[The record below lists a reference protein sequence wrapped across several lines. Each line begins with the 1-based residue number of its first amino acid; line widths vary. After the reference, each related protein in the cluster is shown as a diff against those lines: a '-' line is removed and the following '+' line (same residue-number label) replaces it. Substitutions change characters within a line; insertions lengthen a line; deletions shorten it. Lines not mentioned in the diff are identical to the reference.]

1 MIPIEEDM
9 LMKTLTA
16 IILALFT
23 LVSLHS
29 VTFAATSEVTW
40 KDYEKYRDIYPGNES
55 RKHFRERT
63 FKNFEKH
70 FAKLAQSLP
79 EGLTLKIVVTNV
91 DLAGDTHIGGIH
103 RLRIIKEL
111 YSPQLTFSYQL
122 LGADDAEITSAAV
135 ELRDMNFMMGSNLRY
150 RNDSLGYEKQMLD
163 DWFKESFNDRIVDKK
178 K

>member
-1 MIPIEEDM
+1 
-9 LMKTLTA
+9 MKTLTT
-16 IILALFT
+16 ILLILFT
-23 LVSLHS
+23 IVSLQNVAH
-29 VTFAATSEVTW
+29 AATSEVTW

-70 FAKLAQSLP
+70 FTKLAESLP
-79 EGLTLKIVVTNV
+79 EGLVLKIEVTNV
-91 DLAGDTHIGGIH
+91 DLAGDTHVGGIN

-122 LGADDAEITSAAV
+122 LAADGAELTSAPV
-135 ELRDMNFMMGSNLRY
+135 ELRDMNFMMRSNLRY

-163 DWFKESFNDRIVDKK
+163 DWCKTAFKDHIVEKNK
-178 K
+178 

>member
-1 MIPIEEDM
+1 MKM
-9 LMKTLTA
+9 LTTTLLT
-16 IILALFT
+16 LFT
-23 LVSLHS
+23 LVSLQNLAH
-29 VTFAATSEVTW
+29 AATSEVTW
-40 KDYEKYRDIYPGNES
+40 KDYKKYRDIYPGNES

-70 FAKLAQSLP
+70 FTKLATSLP
-79 EGLTLKIVVTNV
+79 EGLVLKIEVTNV
-91 DLAGDTHIGGIH
+91 DLAGDTHIGGIN

-122 LGADDAEITSAAV
+122 LGADGAEITSAAV

-163 DWFKESFNDRIVDKK
+163 DWFKESFKGRIIDKEK
-178 K
+178 